1 MLFIGFSFVVLLMTG
16 VIYYLFIHPRRRRQ
30 KIASQTFPA
39 PWIALLER
47 NMHLYRLLPSEL
59 KERLHPLILIFLDE
73 KRFYGCDGLRVTDTM
88 RVIIAAHAC
97 LLVLGRGIHHY
108 DRLRSIL
115 VYPSVYRTHEET
127 HYDEDGVLSLQ
138 ASERLGESWHE
149 GRVILSWIDVIQDS
163 RAEQSGTNICLHE
176 FSHQLDQVNGPAD
189 GFPELMPEHSPREW
203 SQVFEQEFQQLRHQV
218 ALAQPIVLDEYGAED
233 PAEFFAVATE
243 AFFTRPKE
251 LRSLHPLL
259 YEQLQI
265 YYQLEPGTW
274 TP

>member
-1 MLFIGFSFVVLLMTG
+1 MLFLGFCLAALFVAG
-16 VIYYLFIHPRRRRQ
+16 VVYYLFIHRPLRRQ
-30 KIASQTFPA
+30 KVASRPFP
-39 PWIALLER
+39 PSWKTLLER
-47 NMHLYRLLPSEL
+47 NMHLYRLLPPEL

-73 KRFYGCDGLRVTDTM
+73 KRFYGCDGLRVTDAM

-189 GFPELMPEHSPREW
+189 GFPELMPEHSPWEW

>member
-47 NMHLYRLLPSEL
+47 NMYLYRLLPSEL
-59 KERLHPLILIFLDE
+59 KERGHPLVLIFLDE

-115 VYPSVYRTHEET
+115 VYPSAYRAHEEI
-127 HYDEDGVLSLQ
+127 YEADGVMSLQ

-149 GRVILSWIDVIQDS
+149 GRVILSWIDVIKDS
-163 RAEQSGTNICLHE
+163 RAEQAGANVCLHE

-189 GFPELMPEHSPREW
+189 GFPELMPEHSPQEW
-203 SQVFEQEFQQLRHQV
+203 SQVFEQEFQQHRLRV
-218 ALAQPIVLDEYGAED
+218 AVTVPLVLDEYGAED

-243 AFFTRPKE
+243 AFFTRPQE
-251 LRSLHPLL
+251 LHRQHPRL
-259 YEQLQI
+259 YEQLQT
-265 YYQLEPGTW
+265 YYQLDPGTW
-274 TP
+274 A